1 MTFNLFD
8 ATQKALKV
16 FKNLMPTRIK
26 ERIYTPMNTALPV
39 NRRSVIR
46 TESEILRD
54 FGWRPLLNARFDE
67 FAPMPRMAYV
77 AASRY
82 FAFTNPVY
90 VRLLDLAEMFVIGVD
105 GLYMVPSSKNER
117 FNNAAR
123 KRLKT
128 WWNNCDVSSD
138 KDFGELQGT
147 ILELWL
153 KDGECFIILEND
165 PQRRIRI
172 CETQEIASPTSTNAN
187 TLDGI
192 EYDSNLKPVAYWV
205 RDALGENY
213 RKYPAEQ
220 VIHIYTQLRPRQL
233 RGMPYCYS
241 ILRHLDCI
249 QSIIGFEMKNAEKM
263 CGKTAIVTT
272 ENGEAPDPIV
282 SLKSFAL
289 AGKGTP
295 KDDDNPDK
303 NFAQMAAERA
313 IEIQKLY
320 GSDVVYMKP
329 GEEFKELATVRPT
342 DATINLYNILV
353 NEACIGF
360 GIGKMGV
367 IAESLQG
374 TTARYGLELD
384 NTFTESHSKMLCKYF
399 ARIYKYAISNIPT
412 TSPDWDAVK
421 IQTPRKM
428 TVDIGRDST
437 KTINEQM
444 HGLATLADD
453 YSSRGQ
459 DWREQIEQIGIE
471 AEYVARVA
479 AEHNLKPEDMMARF
493 MNKVG
498 NGGSQ
503 PKETADSKQQQTQK
517 PEKKQA
523 APVRKEENE

>member
-1 MTFNLFD
+1 MDWNV
-8 ATQKALKV
+8 LKPKNWISAA
-16 FKNLMPTRIK
+16 KNLLPTRTVEK
-26 ERIYTPMNTALPV
+26 LYTPAQNILPP

-46 TESEILRD
+46 TEREILRD

-90 VRLLDLAEMFVIGVD
+90 VRLLDLAEMFVIGID
-105 GLYMVPSSKNER
+105 GLYMVPSAKNER
-117 FNNAAR
+117 FNNLAR
-123 KRLKT
+123 KRLKS

-147 ILELWL
+147 ILNLWL

-172 CETQEIASPTSTNAN
+172 CETQEIASPTSTNVN

-192 EYDSNLKPVAYWV
+192 EYDSNLRPVAYWV

-249 QSIIGFEMKNAEKM
+249 QSIIGFEMKTAEKM
-263 CGKTAIVTT
+263 CSKVGIVTT
-272 ENGEAPDPIV
+272 ENGEAPDPVV
-282 SLKSFAL
+282 SLKTFAL
-289 AGKGTP
+289 KGTTTP
-295 KDDDNPDK
+295 EVSEEEK
-303 NFAQMAAERA
+303 NFAQEAAKRA
-313 IEIQKLY
+313 IEIEKAY
-320 GSDVVYMKP
+320 GSEVVYMKP
-329 GEEFKELATVRPT
+329 NEKFNEFVTARPS

-367 IAESLQG
+367 LSESMQG

-399 ARIYKYAISNIPT
+399 TRIYRYAISNIPA
-412 TSPDWDAVK
+412 SSSDWDSVK

-428 TVDIGRDST
+428 TVDIGRDSN
-437 KTINEQM
+437 KTINEQK
-444 HGLATLADD
+444 HGLSTLADD
-453 YSSRGQ
+453 YSARGQ

-471 AEYVARVA
+471 AEFVAKVA
-479 AEHNLKPEDMMARF
+479 AEHGLNPEDMLSRF
-493 MNKVG
+493 LNKVG
-498 NGGSQ
+498 NGGSV
-503 PKETADSKQQQTQK
+503 PKEAYQQQN
-517 PEKKQA
+517 E
-523 APVRKEENE
+523 KEEPAKPQPQKGMKNE